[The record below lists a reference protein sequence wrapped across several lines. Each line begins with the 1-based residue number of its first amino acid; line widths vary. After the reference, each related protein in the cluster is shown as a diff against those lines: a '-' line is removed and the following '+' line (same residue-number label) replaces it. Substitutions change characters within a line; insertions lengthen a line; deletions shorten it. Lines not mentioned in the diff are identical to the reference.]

1 VVKRVT
7 IFLLILMTIVGCSL
21 EEKSSMVSPTQ
32 HPTTNET
39 QGNDVTSETII
50 EPVIIAEGAKELNG
64 NRTKETIRVWFMKGK
79 EVTDPNPGAFQG
91 TFLQGQFEVVATSND
106 GKELARFGLNNT
118 FDGGELSFRKDKPF
132 ILQFD
137 DYNGDG
143 YPDFTIGQWGSSNGN
158 IYSMLTI
165 DPNGFRILEKN
176 IYSSDHRGSIRYR
189 KVGDHA
195 FINQYYDQLKG
206 NLDVIHRWKNGGF
219 SLDAPIG
226 AKEVHPAGLEDGEV
240 VENYDPVRV
249 KPSISAIN
257 PINEMSNQEL
267 VELKPVVKQLFIAH
281 LENEK
286 KSTVPAERRIKDFIV
301 QDDIQILKNDQNTYF
316 IVNYDTLAASKDF
329 VVAGGGELNED
340 GWVKNRELHVVIQ
353 KIDGKYQI
361 KQTSSGP

>member
-1 VVKRVT
+1 L
-7 IFLLILMTIVGCSL
+7 FLGLLAVLILIIAVSCQKGDQAHSGEQPL
-21 EEKSSMVSPTQ
+21 NAASSPQ
-32 HPTTNET
+32 QPTTNVT
-39 QGNDVTSETII
+39 QGNGVMSEAII
-50 EPVIIAEGAKELNG
+50 EPVIIAEGATELNG

-219 SLDAPIG
+219 SSDAPIG
-226 AKEVHPAGLEDGEV
+226 AKEVHPAGLEDGV
-240 VENYDPVRV
+240 ID
-249 KPSISAIN
+249 SS
-257 PINEMSNQEL
+257 SEL
-267 VELKPVVKQLFIAH
+267 TA
-281 LENEK
+281 
-286 KSTVPAERRIKDFIV
+286 
-301 QDDIQILKNDQNTYF
+301 KNA
-316 IVNYDTLAASKDF
+316 AASKHDAF
-329 VVAGGGELNED
+329 EKIAEEKANKYTDGDRPKFNAKTQAALESDYPVSAG
-340 GWVKNRELHVVIQ
+340 I
-353 KIDGKYQI
+353 
-361 KQTSSGP
+361 